1 MMKKLFL
8 VLLRRFCGSLSLH
21 KESWNRNDDIGN
33 FVFIPFLIQ
42 LKDFIPLS

>member
-1 MMKKLFL
+1 MKKLFL

-33 FVFIPFLIQ
+33 FVFIPFLIE